1 MRGLIRSNEPDPWK
15 TLVRSL
21 KFKTHQS
28 PHASRI
34 VHFGHLRLQL
44 SIGDQLKAVNDSSI
58 LCYRFGDDT
67 F

>member
-1 MRGLIRSNEPDPWK
+1 MIGLIRSNEPDPWK

-44 SIGDQLKAVNDSSI
+44 SIGDQL
-58 LCYRFGDDT
+58 
-67 F
+67 